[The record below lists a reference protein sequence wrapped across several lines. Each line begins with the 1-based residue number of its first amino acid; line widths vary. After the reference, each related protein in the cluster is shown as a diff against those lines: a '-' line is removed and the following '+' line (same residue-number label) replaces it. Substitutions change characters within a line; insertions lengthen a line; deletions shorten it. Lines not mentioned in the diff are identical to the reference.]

1 MCFLIEDYLNKS
13 NGISL
18 IDINYKLQEI
28 VDIKGNNLGFEVLI
42 DPRTLSKQAAEEVY
56 STEIKYPHMSRA
68 LVARLDRYINRY
80 SDDFKGKHLFINLER
95 SNLCDKY
102 LLCDIVIL
110 KKSLEELKANLV
122 VEITERNSCKSC
134 SEIRKGFEFLQKQ
147 KVMLAA
153 DDYDLDSDFREK
165 ELLSGFYQFLKVEH
179 STEADHYSKVIE
191 LSKKTR
197 TKLIIERVETKA
209 ARKQI
214 IKNDVT
220 FWGLQGFL
228 YSTVFVNL

>member
-42 DPRTLSKQAAEEVY
+42 DPRTLSRQAAEEVY

-209 ARKQI
+209 ARKKI
-214 IKNDVT
+214 MKNDVT

>member
-42 DPRTLSKQAAEEVY
+42 DPSTLSKQAAKEVY
-56 STEIKYPHMSRA
+56 SREIKYPHMSRA

-179 STEADHYSKVIE
+179 SNKEEHYSKVIE

-197 TKLIIERVETKA
+197 TKLIIERVETQVEQM
-209 ARKQI
+209 QI
-214 IKNDVT
+214 IENSIQA
-220 FWGLQGFL
+220 WGLQGFL
-228 YSTVFVNL
+228 YKTLAVSL